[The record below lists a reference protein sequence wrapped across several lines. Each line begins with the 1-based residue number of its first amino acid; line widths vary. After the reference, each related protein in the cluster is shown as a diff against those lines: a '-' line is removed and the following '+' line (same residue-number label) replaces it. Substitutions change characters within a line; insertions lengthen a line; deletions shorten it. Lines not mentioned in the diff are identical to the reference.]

1 MNKKM
6 GVSLIIVSTAVAIML
21 LLISVA
27 SVVGTNAIKS
37 ANFDEY
43 MSVLNRVSDEVNMY
57 YIENDRLPIS
67 SQSVV
72 NYSTLPVEFKNT
84 LSTKNDV
91 NNKLFLVDVSLL
103 KDKTI
108 DKGKGTFDNKDVFL
122 VAEDTH
128 NVYYLKGF
136 KYKSKMYYGV

>member
-43 MSVLNRVSDEVNMY
+43 ISVLNRVSDEVNMY
-57 YIENDRLPIS
+57 YIENEKLPVS
-67 SQSVV
+67 SQTVV

-84 LSTKNDV
+84 LNSKKDV
-91 NNKLFLVDVSLL
+91 NNKLFVVDVSLL

-108 DKGKGTFDNKDVFL
+108 EKGKGSVEDQDVFL